1 MLTLIFSTFD
11 LLRMVISLREALV
24 KLLLARASRI
34 IVRFP
39 VSGQY
44 PTAGQIF
51 KLHLKELGIKWRIR
65 YGYLLSYRDISR
77 VIIAGILENLDH
89 DFIISVPEP

>member
-11 LLRMVISLREALV
+11 LSANGDKPREVLV
-24 KLLLARASRI
+24 NLLLARASRI

-51 KLHLKELGIKWRIR
+51 KLHLKELELNGESDM
-65 YGYLLSYRDISR
+65 GVCSLTGTFL
-77 VIIAGILENLDH
+77 V
-89 DFIISVPEP
+89 